1 MISLFFRCIFFYLI
15 KRANSVI
22 CVMWRTEIGSI
33 PLPEQARQRNLL
45 LQYIWP
51 YRTNGF
57 SFIRPTRRFCLR
69 WRSWLNVF
77 FIGALLILILRF
89 VLREKIGKTANF
101 PLPNEMSYRSRNIRS
116 IYILFLLHWN
126 SYFYLS
132 KAPQYLLLD
141 IDDNSRPICKQILE
155 NIIPHIVRNNATDK
169 DLVQSLF
176 ANKLNPTYLTH
187 SDSNE
192 TIPIMQ
198 GKLCSNSSNEWIL
211 FTILEKGNII
221 IYFYCI

>member
-116 IYILFLLHWN
+116 IYILFLLH
-126 SYFYLS
+126 
-132 KAPQYLLLD
+132 
-141 IDDNSRPICKQILE
+141 
-155 NIIPHIVRNNATDK
+155 
-169 DLVQSLF
+169 
-176 ANKLNPTYLTH
+176 
-187 SDSNE
+187 
-192 TIPIMQ
+192 
-198 GKLCSNSSNEWIL
+198 
-211 FTILEKGNII
+211 
-221 IYFYCI
+221 